1 MNLMATT
8 TGTATA
14 TSTIAAAAA
23 AAGTNTPLR
32 TMGGHRH
39 QAGPEQQKI
48 TRSNLAGTLQT
59 RGTAAGQYGARQG

>member
-23 AAGTNTPLR
+23 AGTNTTLR
-32 TMGGHRH
+32 TTGDHHH